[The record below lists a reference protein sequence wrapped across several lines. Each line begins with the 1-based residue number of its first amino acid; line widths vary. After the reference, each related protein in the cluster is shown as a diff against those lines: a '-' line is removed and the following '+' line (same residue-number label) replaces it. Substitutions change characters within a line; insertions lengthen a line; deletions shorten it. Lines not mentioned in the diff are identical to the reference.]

1 MLSRRGFIVSG
12 AAVGGGLILTYGW
25 SSLDDGD
32 AAGKFAAT
40 GEPGAPLN
48 AWLKISDDG
57 TITCAIHRAEMGQG
71 VTTSL
76 AMLLAE
82 ELDADWSSI
91 RFEFAPVDRDYY
103 NFGMV
108 LRGQPLGD
116 PEAGF
121 MAATG
126 TWAIRQVFYAMGLS
140 MTLSSSSTVDA
151 WDTLRPAGATARQML
166 INAAALQWDC
176 AVDTL
181 RSEAGQVIETGGAQR
196 RASYGELA
204 EAASRVRP
212 PADITLKDPAD
223 WSIIGHDVPRL
234 DGTMK
239 ATGTAEFGI
248 DVVRPDMLHAT
259 VVHSPVAGTTVASF
273 TTGDAEKMPGVEGI
287 FLAGKPGAEHAVA
300 VVARDTWQA
309 MQAAE
314 RISIEPGPIRPEE
327 NPVDSTGL
335 GAQYFAWLETAIEK
349 FAADP
354 DSLSVFRDDGD
365 VEAAIA
371 AAPTTLTADYEVPY
385 LAHACMEPM
394 NCTAL
399 YTGDAL
405 EIWAPSQ
412 AHSVA
417 RDVAAEVAG
426 LEPEQVTLHTT
437 FMGGG
442 FGRRAEM
449 DFVEQAA
456 AVARQLPGRPI
467 KLTWSREQDIR
478 HDAFRPLAVAKV
490 RGALGPDGELFAID
504 YALATQSVVASYESR
519 TPSPRGG
526 DARKDTSAATSAI
539 ELNYPLDAMRVR
551 YLPVS
556 SHVPVGYWRSV
567 SHSWNTFFIE
577 SFIDELAAAAGTDPL
592 EFRRRAL
599 TNQTDQTSNARM
611 LAVLERAAEAAG
623 WSPGRGNHGI
633 ALAASHDTI
642 VAHVIEVETGN
653 DGDNVGFRRV
663 KRVVCAVDCGQ
674 VVHPDNVRAQMKGSI
689 IDGLS
694 AALYGRIDIERGRV
708 MQANFDTDRRLR
720 MPEVPDIEVHLVGGE
735 GRPGGVGEPGVP
747 GVAPALTNA
756 IFAATGR
763 RIRKLP
769 VIGV

>member
-12 AAVGGGLILTYGW
+12 AAVGGGLILAYGW

-32 AAGKFAAT
+32 AAEKFAAM

-48 AWLKISDDG
+48 AWLKISGDG

-82 ELDADWSSI
+82 ELDADWANI
-91 RFEFAPVDRDYY
+91 RFEFAPVDLDYY
-103 NFGMV
+103 NFGML

-116 PEAGF
+116 PAAGF

-126 TWAIRQVFYAMGLS
+126 TWAIRQAFHAMGTS
-140 MTLSSSSTVDA
+140 MTISSSSTIDA
-151 WDTLRPAGATARQML
+151 WDTLRPAGASARQML
-166 INAAALQWDC
+166 IQAAANQWQCRPD
-176 AVDTL
+176 AL
-181 RSEAGQVIETGGAQR
+181 RTAAGWVIEAEGEQR

-204 EAASRVRP
+204 EAASREQP
-212 PADITLKDPAD
+212 PADVELKDRAD
-223 WSIIGHDVPRL
+223 WRLVGHDLPRL
-234 DGTMK
+234 DGSMK

-248 DVVRPDMLHAT
+248 DVVQPDMLYAT
-259 VVHSPVAGTTVASF
+259 VVHSPIAGTTVASF
-273 TTGDAEKMPGVEGI
+273 QTHGAENMPGIKGI
-287 FLAGKPGAEHAVA
+287 FLAGKPGIERAVA

-309 MQAAE
+309 MQAAAK
-314 RISIEPGPIRPEE
+314 ISIVPGADINQVKAE
-327 NPVDSTGL
+327 PVDSDAL
-335 GAQYFAWLETAIEK
+335 GAQYFSLLDAAIGR
-349 FAADP
+349 ADT
-354 DSLSVFRDDGD
+354 DAESLSVFRDDGGVD
-365 VEAAIA
+365 DALGS
-371 AAPTTLTADYEVPY
+371 APISLSAQYEVPY
-385 LAHACMEPM
+385 LAHVCMEPM

-399 YTGDAL
+399 YTGDTL
-405 EIWAPSQ
+405 EIWAPCQ

-426 LEPEQVTLHTT
+426 LDPQQVSVHTT

-449 DFVEQAA
+449 DYVEQAS
-456 AVARQLPGRPI
+456 AVARQLPGRPV

-478 HDAFRPLAVAKV
+478 HDQFRPLAVA
-490 RGALGPDGELFAID
+490 RIHGALGANGELKAMD
-504 YALATQSVVASYESR
+504 YALATQSVVASYEGR
-519 TPSPRGG
+519 TPTPRGG
-526 DARKDTSAATSAI
+526 DARKDSSVATSAI
-539 ELNYPLDAMRVR
+539 DLPYPLDAMRVR
-551 YLPVS
+551 YLPIQ

-577 SFIDELAAAAGTDPL
+577 SFMDELAAAAKIDPL
-592 EFRRRAL
+592 EFRRQSLAER
-599 TNQTDQTSNARM
+599 TRH
-611 LAVLERAAEAAG
+611 LAVLNKAAIAAD
-623 WSPGRGNHGI
+623 WSADNANQGI

-642 VAHVIEVETGN
+642 VAHVVEVIT
-653 DGDNVGFRRV
+653 DNGRFTRV
-663 KRVVCAVDCGQ
+663 KRVVCAIDCGP
-674 VVHPDNVRAQMKGSI
+674 VIHPDNVRAQMEGSI

-694 AALYGRIDIERGRV
+694 AALYGKIDIAQGKV
-708 MQANFDTDRRLR
+708 VQANFDTVRRLR
-720 MPEVPDIEVHLVGGE
+720 MPEAPQIEVHLVGGE

-763 RIRKLP
+763 RIRTLP
-769 VIGV
+769 VVF

>member
-12 AAVGGGLILTYGW
+12 AAVGGGLILAYGW

-32 AAGKFAAT
+32 AAEKFAAM

-48 AWLKISDDG
+48 AWLKIAGDG

-82 ELDADWSSI
+82 ELDADWSNI
-91 RFEFAPVDRDYY
+91 RFEFAPVDLDYY
-103 NFGMV
+103 NFGML

-116 PEAGF
+116 PAAGF

-126 TWAIRQVFYAMGLS
+126 TWAIRQAFHAMGTS
-140 MTLSSSSTVDA
+140 MTISSSSTVDA
-151 WDTLRPAGATARQML
+151 WDTLRPAGASARQML
-166 INAAALQWDC
+166 IRAAAHQWQC
-176 AVDTL
+176 APDTL
-181 RSEAGQVIETGGAQR
+181 RSESGWVIETGGEQR

-204 EAASRVRP
+204 EAASREEP
-212 PADITLKDPAD
+212 PTDVELKDPAD
-223 WSIIGHDVPRL
+223 WRLVGHDLPRL

-248 DVVRPDMLHAT
+248 DVVQPDMLHAT
-259 VVHSPVAGTTVASF
+259 VVHSPIAGTTVASF
-273 TTGDAEKMPGVEGI
+273 QTNGAENMPGIEGI
-287 FLAGKPGAEHAVA
+287 FLAGKPGLERAVA

-309 MQAAE
+309 MQAAAK
-314 RISIEPGPIRPEE
+314 ISIIPGADIEQHSAA
-327 NPVDSTGL
+327 PVDSAAL
-335 GAQYFAWLETAIEK
+335 GQQYLAMLDTAIEQQNTE
-349 FAADP
+349 P

-365 VEAAIA
+365 VETVIDSAQQSLAAQ
-371 AAPTTLTADYEVPY
+371 YEVPY

-399 YTGDAL
+399 FTGDAL
-405 EIWAPSQ
+405 EVWAPCQ

-426 LEPEQVTLHTT
+426 LDPQLVTMHTT

-449 DFVEQAA
+449 DYVEQAT
-456 AVARQLPGRPI
+456 AVARQVPGRPI

-478 HDAFRPLAVAKV
+478 HDQFRPLAVAKV
-490 RGALGPDGELFAID
+490 HGALDANGALSAMD
-504 YALATQSVVASYESR
+504 YSLATQSVVASYETR
-519 TPSPRGG
+519 TPTPRGG
-526 DARKDTSAATSAI
+526 DARKDSSAATSAI
-539 ELNYPLDAMRVR
+539 DLLYPLDNMRVR
-551 YLPVS
+551 FLPIQ

-577 SFIDELAAAAGTDPL
+577 SFMDELAALADTDPL
-592 EFRRRAL
+592 EFRRQAL
-599 TNQTDQTSNARM
+599 AGRTRH
-611 LAVLERAAEAAG
+611 LAVLNRAAEAAG
-623 WSPGRGNHGI
+623 WSQDNPNQGI

-642 VAHVIEVETGN
+642 VAHVVEIDTE
-653 DGDNVGFRRV
+653 DGRFKRAR
-663 KRVVCAVDCGQ
+663 RVVCAVDCGTII
-674 VVHPDNVRAQMKGSI
+674 HPDGVRAQMEGSI

-694 AALYGRIDIERGRV
+694 AALYGQIDIVLGEV
-708 MQANFDTDRRLR
+708 VQANFDTVRRMR
-720 MPEVPDIEVHLVGGE
+720 ITEAPQIEVHLVGGK

-763 RIRKLP
+763 RIRRLP
-769 VIGV
+769 VVA